1 MDLRL
6 LGGRQGHST
15 AIGLG
20 CCPLLQ
26 LHGSW
31 TELRAVAVMRPSAS
45 LSPPVWLGGRWRLME
60 YRNFARVLGGPAGGR
75 PLGMDGAADADGG
88 SEQAP
93 PHCDC
98 ASDSSW
104 QR

>member
-1 MDLRL
+1 M
-6 LGGRQGHST
+6 T
-15 AIGLG
+15 VIGLG
-20 CCPLLQ
+20 ALPSVQ
-26 LHGSW
+26 VHGPW
-31 TELRAVAVMRPSAS
+31 TELRAALAVIGPSAS
-45 LSPPVWLGGRWRLME
+45 LSLPVWLGGRWRLMK
-60 YRNFARVLGGPAGGR
+60 YRNLAHMLGGPAGGR